1 MPDAAGNVGESITQ
15 EPITLR
21 TARFVGTLGS
31 PRATTGKAPLRSMHS
46 F

>member
-31 PRATTGKAPLRSMHS
+31 PRVTTAKTP
-46 F
+46 